1 MISRSLVLFTIS
13 LVLASGLV
21 KAEKHESSNNVV
33 DKIYHPYVLPLEQEF
48 EWRLM
53 SRQNDEG
60 NSLVQRVAFGHSIND
75 RLTLEAYLVGD
86 RDEGDDFGLVAYELE
101 ARWMI
106 TEQGKYYADWGALFE
121 LEKEHQEDQWEFT
134 TGILVEKEFGR
145 ASITSNYLLVYE
157 FGSTIENSF
166 HSEFRLQYRYRFIPE
181 IQPAIELYTAED
193 FVGLGPSFMG
203 IHRFEG
209 QKQIK
214 WELGFI
220 AGLNGDSKDHT
231 LRVAIEYEF

>member
-1 MISRSLVLFTIS
+1 MISRQSLLIFAVTMLIS
-13 LVLASGLV
+13 GIA
-21 KAEKHESSNNVV
+21 AAQERRSNNVV

-48 EWRLM
+48 EWRIM

-60 NSLVQRVAFGHSIND
+60 NALVQRVSFGHSIYN
-75 RLTLEAYLVGD
+75 RLTLQAYLVGD
-86 RDEGDDFGLVAYELE
+86 RDETDEFGLVAYELE
-101 ARWMI
+101 ARWML
-106 TEQGKYYADWGALFE
+106 TEQGKYFADWGALFE
-121 LEKEHQEDQWEFT
+121 IEKEHQEDSWEFT

-145 ASITSNYLLVYE
+145 SSVTSNYLMVYKFGNLVD
-157 FGSTIENSF
+157 NSF

-203 IHRFEG
+203 IHRFEA

-231 LRVAIEYEF
+231 LRASLEFEF